1 MATSGTYSFSMDI
14 DEVIEEAMEMIG
26 GEATLGNEPKS
37 ARRSINLL
45 LQDWQNRGIQL
56 WTVGTTTVT
65 VTTSVTSYTLGGENV
80 DVLEA
85 VINKIDGGG
94 NGSTDLQLNRISMEE
109 YLKIPRKTQTGRPS
123 QYAVRRNRDSINIF
137 LWPLPD
143 NSVDKLKL
151 ETFTY
156 MQDVTRSSQTAD
168 ISRRFY
174 PCLTAGTAYFMSMK
188 RPGVDAGRIAMIK
201 QEYEERLIRAQDED
215 KERASMLIR
224 PRINY

>member
-26 GEATLGNEPKS
+26 GEVTLGDDPRS

-56 WTVGTTTVT
+56 WTIGTTAVT
-65 VTTSVTSYTLGGENV
+65 VTTSVTSYTLGDENI

-85 VINKIDGGG
+85 VVNRDGI
-94 NGSTDLQLNRISMEE
+94 DLQLERISMEE
-109 YLKIPRKTQTGRPS
+109 YLKVPRKGQTGRPT
-123 QYAVRRNRDSINIF
+123 QYAVRRERDASKVF
-137 LWPLPD
+137 LWPVPE
-143 NSVDKLKL
+143 NSTDKIKF
-151 ETFTY
+151 ETVKYF
-156 MQDVTRSSQTAD
+156 QDVTRSSQTAD

-188 RPGVDAGRIAMIK
+188 RTGVEPSRIQMIK
-201 QEYEERLIRAQDED
+201 QEYEERLMRAQEED
-215 KERASMLIR
+215 KERASLHIT
-224 PRINY
+224 PRLGYR

>member
-56 WTVGTTTVT
+56 WTVNTTAVT
-65 VTTSVTSYTLGGENV
+65 VTTSVTSYSLSDQNI

-85 VINKIDGGG
+85 VLNRDNVDI
-94 NGSTDLQLNRISMEE
+94 QLERISMEE
-109 YLKIPRKTQTGRPS
+109 YLKIPRKSQTGRPT
-123 QYAVRRNRDSINIF
+123 QYSVRRSRNQAIVY
-137 LWPLPD
+137 LWPLPENNTD
-143 NSVDKLKL
+143 IVKL
-151 ETFTY
+151 ETVKYFE
-156 MQDVTRSSQTAD
+156 DVTKSSQTAD

-188 RPGVDAGRIAMIK
+188 RPGVDAGRIQMIK
-201 QEYEERLIRAQDED
+201 GEYEERLQRAQEED
-215 KERASMLIR
+215 RERASMYILPSLR
-224 PRINY
+224 

>member
-14 DEVIEEAMEMIG
+14 DEVIQEAMEMIG
-26 GEATLGNEPKS
+26 GEPTLGEEPRS

-85 VINKIDGGG
+85 VLNRDSVDI
-94 NGSTDLQLNRISMEE
+94 QLERISMEE
-109 YLKIPRKTQTGRPS
+109 YLKIPRKGQTGRPT
-123 QYAVRRNRDSINIF
+123 QFAVRRERDASKVF
-137 LWPLPD
+137 LWPIPE
-143 NSVDKLKL
+143 NSTDALRL

-188 RPGVDAGRIAMIK
+188 RPGVDAGRISMIK
-201 QEYEERLIRAQDED
+201 QEYEERLMRAQEED
-215 KERASMLIR
+215 RERASMFVLPGLR
-224 PRINY
+224 